1 MKAGLTISAVEP
13 TAEERMADRPR
24 SSELRST
31 RAEAANVFDLE
42 VLISRMEEGETRAR
56 AANLPLPASRAAT
69 VREALQMVIEQARG
83 MIAQSLASATAI
95 PWVDPPAVPD
105 EDESRFIVPLV
116 MQ

>member
-1 MKAGLTISAVEP
+1 MKAGLTISAEL

-24 SSELRST
+24 SSELRSS

-56 AANLPLPASRAAT
+56 AANLTLPASRAAT

-83 MIAQSLASATAI
+83 IITQSLANATTI
-95 PWVDPPAVPD
+95 PWVDPPALPD
-105 EDESRFIVPLV
+105 DDESRFIVPLV
-116 MQ
+116 ME